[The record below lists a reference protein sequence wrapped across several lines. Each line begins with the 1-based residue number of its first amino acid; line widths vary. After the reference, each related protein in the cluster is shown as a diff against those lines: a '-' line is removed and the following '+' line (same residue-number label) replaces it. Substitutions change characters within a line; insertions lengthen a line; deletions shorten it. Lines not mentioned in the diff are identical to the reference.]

1 LPDHQ
6 LPSSPQSPF
15 EPGRTPQGQGGL
27 SDPDD
32 YEYEPR
38 GVLRPPRRDRPW
50 INALLLVL
58 TFLTT
63 TWMGSLHY
71 HGFLL
76 DFVPRPL
83 VFTTFQDLLIGG
95 LWYSVPLMA
104 FFGAHEMGHY
114 LACRYYRVDATLPFF
129 LPFLGLTG
137 TLGAFIRIRSPIRTK
152 TILFDIGVAG
162 PIAGF
167 VVVVPLMVVGL
178 SMSRVVPLPADFVG
192 LELGEP
198 LIFQWVARL
207 IWGPIPEG
215 HSLNLHP
222 MAFAAWFGLLATA
235 LNLFPIGQLDGG
247 HISYSVFGR
256 KSTYVTLGAV
266 GTAVLLTFVSLSW
279 IIWAALMVIM
289 LIAFGPRH
297 PSTLDE
303 HVPLDQRRLA
313 IAGIAL
319 LIFVACFTPAPIQPY
334 ELIRGR

>member
-6 LPSSPQSPF
+6 PPRLPGGPLERFPGPF
-15 EPGRTPQGQGGL
+15 GGPAPEIDPDAPGRRGL
-27 SDPDD
+27 
-32 YEYEPR
+32 
-38 GVLRPPRRDRPW
+38 LRAPRRTRPW
-50 INALLLVL
+50 VNALLLVI

-63 TWMGSLHY
+63 TSVGAMHY

-83 VFTTFQDLLIGG
+83 IFTSYQDLLMGG
-95 LWYSVPLMA
+95 LWYSLPLLA

-114 LACRYYRVDATLPFF
+114 LACRYYRVDATLPYF
-129 LPFLGLTG
+129 LPFFGLTG
-137 TLGAFIRIRSPIRTK
+137 TLGAVIRIRSAIRTK
-152 TILFDIGVAG
+152 PVLFDVGVAG

-167 VVVVPLMVVGL
+167 VVAIPLMVIGL
-178 SMSRVVPLPADFVG
+178 SMSRVVPLPEDFVG

-198 LIFQWVARL
+198 LIFQAVAWL
-207 IWGPIPEG
+207 IFGPIPDG

-235 LNLFPIGQLDGG
+235 INLFPIGQLDGG
-247 HISYSVFGR
+247 HISYAVLGG

-266 GTAVLLTFVSLSW
+266 GTAMVLTFISISW
-279 IIWAALMVIM
+279 IVWTVLMVLM

-297 PSTLDE
+297 PPTYDE
-303 HVPLDQRRLA
+303 HVPLDQRRMA
-313 IAGIAL
+313 IAGLAL
-319 LIFVACFTPAPIQPY
+319 IIFIACFTPAPIQPY